1 MSNVDI
7 IRKVYQ
13 DMSSQKKDCGCKKKK
28 FQEGEMENPCWEGY
42 EPYGT
47 KILDGKEV
55 PNCVPVEAKK
65 VKQGFPVPSPSGNE
79 DENAFISRC
88 MSEIGGEYDQDQ
100 ALAICYSKWKGE

>member
-1 MSNVDI
+1 MSNIDI

-13 DMSSQKKDCGCKKKK
+13 DMSSQKKDCGCKKKDK
-28 FQEGEMENPCWEGY
+28 FAEKEMENPCWSGY
-42 EPYGT
+42 EPIGL
-47 KILDGKEV
+47 KPDGS

>member
-1 MSNVDI
+1 MSNIDI

-28 FQEGEMENPCWEGY
+28 FQEDPCWEGY
-42 EPYGT
+42 EQIGT

-55 PNCVPVEAKK
+55 PNCVPMEAKK

-79 DENAFISRC
+79 DENAFVSRC
-88 MSEIGGEYDQDQ
+88 MKEIGGEYDQDQ